1 MQPKDEAPATTRV
14 SEERSTGSI
23 VVGVDGSAPSRSAI
37 AWAMRRASLTG
48 AAVVLAHVM
57 DDDGSDVGDGA
68 SDPHGPVDLE
78 RLRSA
83 IAFLDGEL
91 AHAQLLD
98 RSVAVTTELLRGDPL
113 DRLAEASAGR
123 AMVAVGT
130 HKTGFVQG
138 RVFGS
143 RFIQLAALAA
153 CTVAF
158 IPNSASSP
166 RHGVVVGVGGIARDE
181 ETIRFAAREADRTG
195 QELVIVHCRPAS
207 TDDYGPEGS
216 PTRWDPVGDAA
227 EAVARQG
234 HPSLDIRR
242 RTLNRSPA
250 EGLVDGSM
258 SAALVVTGRT
268 HRASDRPGSVG
279 TIVHDVLLNL
289 AAPTVIVHAA

>member
-1 MQPKDEAPATTRV
+1 MTHAAEDR
-14 SEERSTGSI
+14 RTGSI

-37 AWAMRRASLTG
+37 VWAMRRASLTG

-57 DDDGSDVGDGA
+57 DDTDEGA
-68 SDPHGPVDLE
+68 STGTVTADPEGSVDLD

-83 IAFLDGEL
+83 MVFLDEEL
-91 AHAQLLD
+91 TYAQLLTHSTGAD
-98 RSVAVTTELLRGDPL
+98 VAVTVTTELLRGDPL
-113 DRLAEASAGR
+113 DRLAEASKGR
-123 AMVAVGT
+123 ALVAVGT

-153 CTVAF
+153 CSVAF

-166 RHGVVVGVGGIARDE
+166 RHGVVVGVGGIARDD

-207 TDDYGPEGS
+207 TDDYGPQGS

-234 HPSLDIRR
+234 HPALDIRR

-258 SAALVVTGRT
+258 SAAMVVTGRT

-289 AAPTVIVHAA
+289 AAPTVIVYAA